1 MLIEFQDKYKDI
13 FKNSNSENKYHTS
26 FLATEKESDNL
37 VFLKVYDKHI
47 IEEGPKDFLLR
58 QIEREEKLTKLC
70 ESENIIKLNRK
81 FESNKYIIF
90 EYEKCDS
97 NLSEYIF
104 EEGELMKKPN
114 VFIEIVNTLSQAL
127 KILKEKRVIHRD
139 IKPNNIFIKKKDN
152 INDNN
157 IEENLIIKL
166 GDFGSSIEIEE
177 NDSLQIGTLLYS
189 SPEILKKKK
198 YNEKT
203 DLWSLGIT
211 LYYLYFGF
219 TPYGNEYNLD
229 LIKSKI
235 YSNNFIFKFTGFP
248 ILDILFKKLLT
259 IDPEK
264 RMGHEEF
271 YKYITNE
278 NFKHIFEKDAILP
291 EIILNEEKKTYEKIY
306 EEIKNI
312 KNNEEYKKLMNI
324 VEAEITNENLLN
336 EVDIRKRRI
345 IKLSKI
351 LKQPHILDIYFSL
364 EDDKKCI
371 NILYYNEEPK
381 HQVSINKE
389 IKAFEKST
397 SGAFIFCNNLD
408 SFKLIMKEIS
418 YQISFDKRRKFYLIV
433 TGRACDKIMS
443 FLIKEKF
450 EKCFQY
456 ICIFC
461 HKIDKYKYLKDK
473 YKKYN
478 IVDIFKET
486 RDVINKFL
494 NIYNEKEIRPFKMT
508 KLITFEDYKEKYF
521 DRHIKISD
529 FYGDLTV
536 ESYKKNLEEIN
547 KLINEDNKNNNLI
560 KEKKIVL
567 ESFQTFN
574 IDEDL
579 DNLNKKIIK
588 EYSSHTFF
596 GDLNR
601 WLRELNKNTFE
612 EVAYFTSRL
621 MYSLNQYGKDESKYY
636 KEDGQILYRGIEL
649 DYSSL
654 LEYERA
660 KDKII
665 LFTAFTSMSESEKV
679 AKNIFGFFEVEEKEK
694 FSVIFY
700 VTNLYKNNSWIPTG
714 INIQEIAKL
723 QSEKE
728 IIYQPFS
735 FYYVKDAKINIKEK
749 IAEIYLE
756 TVGKKEIFEEII
768 KDRKHKV
775 KYNKKEN
782 IIELLLK

>member
-1 MLIEFQDKYKDI
+1 MF
-13 FKNSNSENKYHTS
+13 
-26 FLATEKESDNL
+26 
-37 VFLKVYDKHI
+37 
-47 IEEGPKDFLLR
+47 
-58 QIEREEKLTKLC
+58 
-70 ESENIIKLNRK
+70 
-81 FESNKYIIF
+81 
-90 EYEKCDS
+90 
-97 NLSEYIF
+97 
-104 EEGELMKKPN
+104 
-114 VFIEIVNTLSQAL
+114 
-127 KILKEKRVIHRD
+127 
-139 IKPNNIFIKKKDN
+139 
-152 INDNN
+152 
-157 IEENLIIKL
+157 
-166 GDFGSSIEIEE
+166 SI
-177 NDSLQIGTLLYS
+177 
-189 SPEILKKKK
+189 
-198 YNEKT
+198 
-203 DLWSLGIT
+203 
-211 LYYLYFGF
+211 YLY
-219 TPYGNEYNLD
+219 
-229 LIKSKI
+229 
-235 YSNNFIFKFTGFP
+235 
-248 ILDILFKKLLT
+248 
-259 IDPEK
+259 
-264 RMGHEEF
+264 
-271 YKYITNE
+271 
-278 NFKHIFEKDAILP
+278 
-291 EIILNEEKKTYEKIY
+291 
-306 EEIKNI
+306 
-312 KNNEEYKKLMNI
+312 
-324 VEAEITNENLLN
+324 
-336 EVDIRKRRI
+336 
-345 IKLSKI
+345 
-351 LKQPHILDIYFSL
+351 
-364 EDDKKCI
+364 
-371 NILYYNEEPK
+371 
-381 HQVSINKE
+381 
-389 IKAFEKST
+389 
-397 SGAFIFCNNLD
+397 
-408 SFKLIMKEIS
+408 
-418 YQISFDKRRKFYLIV
+418 
-433 TGRACDKIMS
+433 
-443 FLIKEKF
+443 
-450 EKCFQY
+450 
-456 ICIFC
+456 FC

-486 RDVINKFL
+486 RDVINKFI

-529 FYGDLTV
+529 FYGDLTA

-567 ESFQTFN
+567 KSFQTFN

-621 MYSLNQYGKDESKYY
+621 MYSLNEYGKDESKYY

-735 FYYVKDAKINIKEK
+735 FYYVKDVKINIKEK